1 MSAGKIQLPQIRV
14 NNQFDITTETA
25 LGKATTA
32 AENRRMIDLYND
44 KIQYAASPVWI
55 TKGSTEE
62 LYVGSGQWVSLEQ
75 NEFGVPTDLN
85 AGYFLTCAHNWFEVT
100 AGQHTIFDQVWVGY
114 AGEWYNLRQMAQ
126 LVSYDPVADVML
138 FRTNIQL
145 QQDRV
150 LKLSQ
155 VEPVTGQTVWMCGFP
170 AGYDTDSLTTG
181 IIRDAHFN
189 IRTGE
194 QAVDSL
200 FLNAPGIGGN
210 SGSAILN
217 ADGDIV
223 GIYTFGYTDHETFGG
238 GANLWTLNRSVPRLK
253 VQADAGQLGPMQDKA
268 FLGMDWKRTIPQEIA
283 SRFPVVDAN
292 GQTIYTRP
300 IQLGAQITAVE
311 GGSPAFNIGLAP
323 GMILLKAIAPN
334 GNQYEFGVQNDQ
346 RTPGIMIHEQV
357 NNGPWQLEFIDNNNV
372 IKQTPITWNT
382 YANWPIEKDNYLEGG
397 TNLKVGAQRVD

>member
-1 MSAGKIQLPQIRV
+1 
-14 NNQFDITTETA
+14 
-25 LGKATTA
+25 
-32 AENRRMIDLYND
+32 
-44 KIQYAASPVWI
+44 
-55 TKGSTEE
+55 
-62 LYVGSGQWVSLEQ
+62 
-75 NEFGVPTDLN
+75 
-85 AGYFLTCAHNWFEVT
+85 
-100 AGQHTIFDQVWVGY
+100 
-114 AGEWYNLRQMAQ
+114 
-126 LVSYDPVADVML
+126 
-138 FRTNIQL
+138 
-145 QQDRV
+145 
-150 LKLSQ
+150 
-155 VEPVTGQTVWMCGFP
+155 MCGFP